1 MFFRRLLS
9 SRAFVPTTVP
19 ALFSMQNILGRS
31 TPVSMPRTARD
42 LVSDLHALLQK
53 AHVPGP
59 YVFAANSFGG
69 IFARLYASTYPN
81 DIVGM
86 VLVDALSEEARTG
99 LTPEEWKL
107 YIDFGFRKP
116 TPGLEKY

>member
-59 YVFAANSFGG
+59 YVFAAHSFGG
-69 IFARLYASTYPN
+69 IFARSYASTYPN
-81 DIVGM
+81 EVVGM
-86 VLVDALSEEARTG
+86 VLVDALSEKVRNG
-99 LTPEEWKL
+99 LTPEHWKF
-107 YIDFGFRKP
+107 YVNFGFTKP
-116 TPGLEKY
+116 TPGLGKY